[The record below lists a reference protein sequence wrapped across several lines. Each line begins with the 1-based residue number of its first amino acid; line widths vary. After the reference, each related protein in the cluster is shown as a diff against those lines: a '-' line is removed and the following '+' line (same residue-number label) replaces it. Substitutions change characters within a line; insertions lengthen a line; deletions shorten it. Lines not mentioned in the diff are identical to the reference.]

1 MTYICDRM
9 ILPQIHICVFYVYS
23 LFLQTED
30 FYMTDNEQLL
40 IISNMLDKKLSP
52 LELRMEFIE
61 RRLDRLEDHL
71 TRQIKLLD
79 LKIDYLSKKK

>member
-1 MTYICDRM
+1 
-9 ILPQIHICVFYVYS
+9 
-23 LFLQTED
+23 
-30 FYMTDNEQLL
+30 MTDNEQLL

-79 LKIDYLSKKK
+79 LKIDYLSKKSRKRAYHHDMPYLLFLVIHKLWIYIM

>member
-1 MTYICDRM
+1 
-9 ILPQIHICVFYVYS
+9 
-23 LFLQTED
+23 
-30 FYMTDNEQLL
+30 MTDNEQLL